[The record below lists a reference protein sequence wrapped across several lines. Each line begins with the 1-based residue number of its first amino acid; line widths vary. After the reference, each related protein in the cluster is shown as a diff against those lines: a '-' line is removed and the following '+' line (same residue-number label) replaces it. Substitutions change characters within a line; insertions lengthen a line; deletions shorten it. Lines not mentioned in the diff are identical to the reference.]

1 MGTSEGRRALLRL
14 SERRRSDTQA
24 EVGGW
29 GGCVCEL
36 CGIGPERMWH
46 RQLFGG
52 GKLCGAELQGMW
64 HRQLFGKGVCVWI
77 CVAQNSKVC
86 GTGNCLEGGGV
97 RV

>member
-1 MGTSEGRRALLRL
+1 
-14 SERRRSDTQA
+14 
-24 EVGGW
+24 
-29 GGCVCEL
+29 
-36 CGIGPERMWH
+36 MWH

-86 GTGNCLEGGGV
+86 GTGSCLDGGGCV
-97 RV
+97 CELCGAELQGMWHRQLFGKGLCV